1 MELHIPTM
9 LHVLLGL
16 RALVFKNRFPAKTET
31 WLISSHLYKK
41 CTYAALKLRE
51 TMLKLTDAL

>member
-1 MELHIPTM
+1 M

-16 RALVFKNRFPAKTET
+16 RALVFKKRYPAKTET